1 MKRSQWRAA
10 AGLAALASALPAL
23 AADADELARK
33 FGARE
38 SVRQIAL
45 SPGGTRIAVIAPR
58 PGGGDILA
66 VADLAGDGLLKPIL
80 NSSGDPE
87 ALSYCRWGTDE
98 ILLCSARIVRDNGD
112 ERVGFTRLFSLRS
125 DGSGL
130 KMVSRNTNDRS
141 LYVNQYGGAVID
153 WQAEGAP
160 GRVLMTRYFVP
171 ERDIGR
177 IVKKD
182 DEGLGVEA
190 VDLQTLRRSTVEK
203 ARREAIEYITDGHG
217 RVRVMGFA
225 GREGD
230 GYLSGSLRYNYRAP
244 GNDDWK
250 LLSKAQMAGQGVA
263 GFEPYAV
270 DSRENAVY
278 GFNDVD
284 GFRALVKVALD
295 ETRAETVVLKRSDV
309 DVDSLIRI
317 GRGQRIVGASY
328 ATDRRTTEFFDP
340 ELKKLAAALRKALP
354 GDPNLDFVD
363 ASADE
368 SKLLLLA
375 WSDTHP
381 GTFYLFDKAT
391 RKLSEVLPVR
401 NQLAG
406 LASGE
411 MKPIRFP
418 GPDGVEIPGYLT
430 LPPGSAGRNLPAIV
444 MPHGGPGARD
454 EWGFDWLAQYFAAR
468 GYAVLQPN
476 FRGSAGYGSAWF
488 QKNGFKSWRTAIGD
502 VNAAGRW
509 LQAQGIAASGKL
521 AIFGW
526 SYGGYA
532 ALQSPVLD
540 PDLFKAIVAV
550 APVTDLAKLR
560 DQSKGYT
567 DYKLVRNFIGE
578 GPHVREGSPAQNV
591 AAIKAPVLIWHGEK
605 DENVSVE
612 ESRFMARQLR
622 DAGKSVQYV
631 EFPRLDHFLDSDE
644 ARARMLAESDA
655 FIRKALGL

>member
-1 MKRSQWRAA
+1 MTRSLWRAT
-10 AGLAALASALPAL
+10 AGLAAVVSALPAL

-38 SVRQIAL
+38 SVRQITL
-45 SPGGTRIAVIAPR
+45 SPGGTRIAVLAPR

-66 VADLAGDGLLKPIL
+66 VADLAGDGMLKPIL
-80 NSSGDPE
+80 NSSGDPD

-98 ILLCSARIVRDNGD
+98 ILVCSARIVRDNGD
-112 ERVGFTRLFSLRS
+112 ERVGYTRMFTIRS

-130 KMVSRNTNDRS
+130 KTLSRGSNDRS
-141 LYVNQYGGAVID
+141 LYATYYGGAVID

-160 GRVLMTRYFVP
+160 GRILVTRYFVP
-171 ERDIGR
+171 ESDIGR
-177 IVKKD
+177 IIKKD

-190 VDLQTLRRSTVEK
+190 VDLQTLRRTTVEK
-203 ARREAIEYITDGHG
+203 ARREAIDYITDGQG

-230 GYLSGSLRYNYRAP
+230 GYLKGSLSYDYRALA
-244 GNDDWK
+244 NDDWK
-250 LLSKAQMAGQGVA
+250 QLSKAQVTGQGVA
-263 GFEPYAV
+263 GFVPYAV

-278 GFNDVD
+278 GFDDVD

-295 ETRAETVVLKRSDV
+295 EARAETVVLKRNDV

-317 GRGQRIVGASY
+317 GRAQRIVGASY

-340 ELKKLAAALRKALP
+340 EFKKLAAALRKALP
-354 GDPNLDFVD
+354 GNPNLDFVD

-381 GTFYLFDKAT
+381 GTFYLFDKTT

-406 LASGE
+406 LATGA
-411 MKPIRFP
+411 MKPVHIP

-430 LPPGSAGRNLPAIV
+430 LPPGSAGRNLAAIV

-488 QKNGFKSWRTAIGD
+488 QKNGFQSWRTAIGD

-509 LQAQGIAASGKL
+509 LQAQGIAAPGKL

-540 PDLFKAIVAV
+540 PELFKAIVAV

-560 DQSKGYT
+560 DESKGYA
-567 DYKLVRNFIGE
+567 DYKLTRNFIGE

-591 AAIKAPVLIWHGEK
+591 AAIRAPVLIWHGDK

-612 ESRFMARQLR
+612 ESRFMAKQMRA
-622 DAGKSVQYV
+622 AGKAVQYV
-631 EFPRLDHFLDSDE
+631 EFAGLDHYLYSDE
-644 ARARMLAESDA
+644 ARARVLAESDA

>member
-1 MKRSQWRAA
+1 MKRSLWRAT
-10 AGLAALASALPAL
+10 AGIAALAWALPVL
-23 AADADELARK
+23 AADADDLAHK

-38 SVRQIAL
+38 SVRQISL
-45 SPGGTRIAVIAPR
+45 SPSGTRIAVIAPR
-58 PGGGDILA
+58 PGGGDTLA
-66 VADLAGDGLLKPIL
+66 VADLVGDGMLKPIL
-80 NSSGDPE
+80 NSSGDPD

-98 ILLCSARIVRDNGD
+98 ILLCSARIVNDNGD
-112 ERVGFTRLFSLRS
+112 ERVGFTRLFVLHR

-130 KMVSRNTNDRS
+130 KMVSRTANDRS
-141 LYVNQYGGAVID
+141 LYINQFGGAVID

-171 ERDIGR
+171 ESDIGR
-177 IVKKD
+177 IVKKEA
-182 DEGLGVEA
+182 EGLGVEA
-190 VDLQTLRRSTVEK
+190 VDIQTLRRSTVEK
-203 ARREAIEYITDGHG
+203 AQREASEYITDGQG
-217 RVRVMGFA
+217 RVRVMGYA
-225 GREGD
+225 GHDGE
-230 GYLSGSLRYNYRAP
+230 GYLSGSLSYNYRAP
-244 GNDDWK
+244 GSDDWK
-250 LLSKAQMAGQGVA
+250 PLSKAQMAGQGMA

-295 ETRAETVVLKRSDV
+295 ETRSQTVVLKRNDV

-328 ATDRRTTEFFDP
+328 ATERRATEFFDL

-354 GDPNLDFVD
+354 GNPNLDFVD

-368 SKLLLLA
+368 SKLLVLA

-381 GTFYLFDKAT
+381 GTFYLYDKTT

-406 LASGE
+406 LESGA
-411 MKPIRFP
+411 MKPVRFP

-444 MPHGGPGARD
+444 MPHGGPGSRD

-476 FRGSAGYGSAWF
+476 YRGSAGYGSAWF

-509 LQAQGIAASGKL
+509 LQAQGIAAPGKL

-560 DQSKGYT
+560 EQGKGLVNYT
-567 DYKLVRNFIGE
+567 LTRDFIGD

-612 ESRFMARQLR
+612 ESRFMAKQLR
-622 DAGKSVQYV
+622 AAGKSVQYV
-631 EFPRLDHFLDSDE
+631 EFPRLDHYLDSDE
-644 ARARMLAESDA
+644 ARARVLAESDA